1 MGTLL
6 SWLTFRAQLWL
17 GFATYDSLTT
27 LASFLLNSRYCP
39 LRSFRFSFAKNAWR
53 NETLRERSALWLY
66 HIYSQPVLIGKQFRT
81 PENP

>member
-6 SWLTFRAQLWL
+6 AWLTFRAQLWL

-39 LRSFRFSFAKNAWR
+39 LRSLRFNFAKNFSRDAR
-53 NETLRERSALWLY
+53 VREKVSPLALPHLFSTGPY
-66 HIYSQPVLIGKQFRT
+66 L
-81 PENP
+81 